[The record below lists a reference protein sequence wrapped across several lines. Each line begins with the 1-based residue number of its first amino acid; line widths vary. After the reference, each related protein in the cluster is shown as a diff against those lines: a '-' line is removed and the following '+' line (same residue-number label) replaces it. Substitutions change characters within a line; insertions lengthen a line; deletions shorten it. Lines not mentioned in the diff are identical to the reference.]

1 MLKNYFFYAD
11 LQLELIMNEKR
22 KVISKRSTNS
32 LLHEYNFEIKATY
45 IMALG
50 IFLLVQNMLIK
61 QFIYEIIRN
70 IVLSL
75 SDLVKIIGSIF
86 FVLVKM
92 IEISDLFGISI
103 TFYVL
108 HLVINRQQERLIK
121 RFSKV

>member
-1 MLKNYFFYAD
+1 
-11 LQLELIMNEKR
+11 
-22 KVISKRSTNS
+22 
-32 LLHEYNFEIKATY
+32 
-45 IMALG
+45 MALG

-108 HLVINRQQERLIK
+108 HLVTNRQQERLIK